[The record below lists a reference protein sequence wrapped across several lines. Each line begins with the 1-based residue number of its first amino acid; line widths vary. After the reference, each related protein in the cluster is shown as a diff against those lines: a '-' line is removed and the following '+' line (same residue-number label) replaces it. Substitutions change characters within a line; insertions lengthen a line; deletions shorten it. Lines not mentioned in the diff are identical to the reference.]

1 MRIQR
6 LTTVDGFIAF
16 DLDDC
21 RVSAGGTRLAPD
33 VTEAEACLLA
43 QAMTYKFAALE
54 LEMGGAKAVIRA
66 GSAQRAEVMRRYC
79 EEIRPLIES
88 VSFLTGPDI
97 GTSEDDFAPLR
108 RPGETGVLS
117 QRIDGVAFE
126 DVLTG
131 FGVVVAAEVAL
142 GSLDGATVAIE
153 GFGKVGGG
161 VAREAVRRGA
171 KVVAFSTLEGCA
183 LEPNGFDVSEL
194 WAKRA
199 EHGDGVVH
207 HLGSE
212 VRAPSALFDVAAD
225 VVVPGARTGVIDA
238 ARARRITAR
247 VVAPAANVPYVAGT
261 PEILRGRGVCAL
273 PDFVCNAGAVIGY
286 ISNTVTSHAEML
298 ALVERRIA
306 DLLRRALE
314 HPEGPFA
321 GGCAIAEEFLRRWR
335 PASGMPQGRPLA

>member
-1 MRIQR
+1 MKVHR
-6 LTTVDGFIAF
+6 LSSVDGFLAY

-43 QAMTYKFAALE
+43 RAMTYKFAVLA

-66 GSAQRAEVMRRYC
+66 GLAERAEVMRRYC
-79 EEIRPLIES
+79 EEIRPLVES
-88 VSFLTGPDI
+88 VRFLTGPDI
-97 GTSEDDFAPLR
+97 GTFEDDFAPLR

-117 QRIDGVAFE
+117 QRIDGVPFE

-142 GSLDGATVAIE
+142 GSLEGATVAIE

-171 KVVAFSTLEGCA
+171 KVVAVSTLEGCVVD
-183 LEPNGFDVSEL
+183 PRGFDVSEL

-199 EHGDGVVH
+199 THGDGLVRHVGGE
-207 HLGSE
+207 L
-212 VRAPSALFDVAAD
+212 RAPSALFDVATD

-238 ARARRITAR
+238 DRARRIAAR

-261 PEILRGRGVCAL
+261 PEVLRRRGIGAL

-286 ISNTVTSHAEML
+286 ISNTVTSHEDML

-306 DLLRRALE
+306 DILRRALE
-314 HPEGPFA
+314 HPQGPFA
-321 GGCAIAEEFLRRWR
+321 GGCAVAEEFLRRWR
-335 PASGMPQGRPLA
+335 PVSGMPQGRPLA

>member
-1 MRIQR
+1 MKVHR

-16 DLDDC
+16 DLDEC
-21 RVSAGGTRLAPD
+21 RVNAGGTRLAPD

-66 GSAQRAEVMRRYC
+66 GGKERAEAMRRYC
-79 EEIRPLIES
+79 EEIRPLVES
-88 VSFLTGPDI
+88 ARFLTGPDI
-97 GTSEDDFAPLR
+97 GTSEEDFALLR

-117 QRIDGVAFE
+117 ERIDGVPFE

-161 VAREAVRRGA
+161 VAREAARRGA
-171 KVVAFSTLEGCA
+171 KVVAVSTLEGCVV
-183 LEPNGFDVSEL
+183 EPKGFDVSEL
-194 WAKRA
+194 WAKRT
-199 EHGDGVVH
+199 EHGDRVVRH
-207 HLGSE
+207 VGGE
-212 VRAPSALFDVAAD
+212 VRAPSALFDIAAD
-225 VVVPGARTGVIDA
+225 VVVPGARTGVIDTG
-238 ARARRITAR
+238 RARRIAAR

-261 PEILRGRGVCAL
+261 PEILRDRGIRAL

-286 ISNTVTSHAEML
+286 ISNTVTSHRDML
-298 ALVERRIA
+298 ALVERRIGEI
-306 DLLRRALE
+306 LRRAIE
-314 HPEGPFA
+314 HPQGPFA
-321 GGCAIAEEFLRRWR
+321 GGCAVAEEFLQRWR
-335 PASGMPQGRPLA
+335 PTAGMPQRRPLA